1 VPRQSFGSTHLIALL
16 TVSDVA
22 LPVLSVA
29 GLNRARLFIR
39 RQVVLSRAD
48 EPLEPV
54 IWQSVTRPF
63 GPTVSLNRVVPCSSF
78 RIADAG

>member
-1 VPRQSFGSTHLIALL
+1 MALL

-29 GLNRARLFIR
+29 GVNLARLFIS

-48 EPLEPV
+48 EPLDPV
-54 IWQSVTRPF
+54 I
-63 GPTVSLNRVVPCSSF
+63 
-78 RIADAG
+78 